1 MILLVCTTGKT
12 SNMTVQRSSDK
23 ISLAPC
29 PKTPNCVS
37 SMVPTDN
44 NHYISP
50 LVYIGDKKVAYQKLV
65 VIIESYPLARI
76 EATGKDYIFAEFRS
90 KIFDFVDD
98 VEFLF
103 SLDESVIDVR
113 SASRV
118 GNYDFGKN
126 RRRIEDI
133 RKRLNQALN
142 H

>member
-1 MILLVCTTGKT
+1 
-12 SNMTVQRSSDK
+12 
-23 ISLAPC
+23 
-29 PKTPNCVS
+29 
-37 SMVPTDN
+37 MVPTDN

-76 EATGKDYIFAEFRS
+76 EAKGKDYIFAEFRS